1 MLIAAIILFIIAALF
16 GLIILT
22 GLLQDRP
29 SHKKVVFL
37 HGIIA
42 ASALLLVIVYMFLNA
57 AVSPLLITSLILF
70 LLAALGGLTLF
81 IIDMRGGVIPKL
93 LAVLHPLI
101 ALAGLVSLVIY
112 VLP

>member
-22 GLLQDRP
+22 ALLQETP
-29 SHKKVVFL
+29 SHKKVVYL
-37 HGIIA
+37 HGITA
-42 ASALLLVIVYMFLNA
+42 VAALLLVIIYMLLNP
-57 AVSPLLITSLILF
+57 VSVLLITSLTLF
-70 LLAALGGLTLF
+70 ILAALGGLTLF
-81 IIDMRGGVIPKL
+81 IIDMREGAIPKL
-93 LAVLHPLI
+93 LIVLHPLL